1 MNKEELINFINSI
14 DFEKVTN
21 LVLTFY
27 KKVPTRYNCND
38 EETRQQTIT
47 LNKDYESLINE
58 KCNWIDRK
66 IDDLYAGLNEVRK
79 QGGKEE

>member
-1 MNKEELINFINSI
+1 MDEFIHEYSI
-14 DFEKVTN
+14 DFEKVTD

-58 KCNWIDRK
+58 KCSWLDRK

-79 QGGKEE
+79 LGD